1 MRKRAAG
8 LVLLLACSFCGGYDD
23 LAPGGDDGGVGASQ
37 GTRWQDL
44 YKTYFGVNAQAS
56 CSQNPGAC
64 HRAVSDLGVA
74 TSGFVC
80 GTTSDSCWQGMMQGQ
95 LGHAPIVPA
104 AGATD
109 ATQTP
114 LWAALNKGPPTDG
127 AASNA
132 ASNNMPQNGSYTFSA
147 TDLARIRSWIQS
159 GAPNN

>member
-1 MRKRAAG
+1 MRKGAVG
-8 LVLLLACSFCGGYDD
+8 LVLLLACSFCGGPDD
-23 LAPGGDDGGVGASQ
+23 LAPGGDDGGVDASQ

-44 YKTYFGVNAQAS
+44 YRTYFGVNAQAS

-104 AGATD
+104 GATD

-114 LWAALNKGPPTDG
+114 LWAALNKGPSTDG